1 MKILY
6 KQDDSRPLGISNCYL
21 KYISFEKDAKN
32 ITKKPHHHTDFEIHL
47 IEQGYQ
53 SYEMD
58 GQEYT
63 VNAGDFLIV
72 PPHTRHRLLHSAPDT
87 LKSSFTFKADSK
99 APLLPFSESVY
110 SCHGTLPTQIL
121 DNLRF
126 IKEESKLRREISQI
140 LIANRVQETIVLLFR
155 AAGMKEQPAEN
166 ADESADLRITIAK
179 QYITDNVEQ
188 NFTVSDIAKF
198 CYLSPK
204 QLSRLFVQHED
215 ISLSEYIKKQ
225 RVDHVAALLL
235 DDSLSLK
242 AISERMHFNNE
253 YYFNSF
259 IKKNLGQPPGT
270 YRKMHK

>member
-1 MKILY
+1 M
-6 KQDDSRPLGISNCYL
+6 
-21 KYISFEKDAKN
+21 EKDAKN
-32 ITKKPHHHTDFEIHL
+32 ITKKLHHHTDYEIHL

-53 SYEMD
+53 SYEMN

-63 VNAGDFLIV
+63 VNAGDFLIL
-72 PPHTRHRLLHSAPDT
+72 PPHTKHRLLHSSPDMVK
-87 LKSSFTFKADSK
+87 LSLTFKADAKS
-99 APLLPFSESVY
+99 PLLPFAKSGY

-126 IKEESKLRREISQI
+126 IKEECKLYRETSPM
-140 LIANRVQETIVLLFR
+140 LIENRVLESIVLLFR
-155 AAGMKEQPAEN
+155 SAGIKEQPAVN
-166 ADESADLRITIAK
+166 AEETADIRITIAK

-188 NFTVSDIAKF
+188 NFTVSDIAKY

-204 QLSRLFVQHED
+204 QLSRLFSQHEE

-225 RVDHVAALLL
+225 RVDHVASLLL

-259 IKKNLGQPPGT
+259 VRKNLGQPPGS